1 MRPTLDFTTLNV
13 FIAVVERESFVGA
26 SKVLEMPTSNVSRCI
41 SQLEEKLN
49 LQLIERSTRHM
60 KLTQAGHLLY
70 TRAKPLLEALE
81 QTETELTLRQMQLKG
96 PLRIC
101 IPNEI
106 GPALLGSV
114 IADFACQYPD
124 LELSCITNLS
134 GFDSLRDDLDLA
146 VIISRGQMDDSDYIA
161 RHLMTIPCT
170 VVAAPSIIERC
181 GTPSRIQQFEEL
193 PCITTVSALKGAPW
207 QFVNIKG
214 GFETIK
220 VKGHYRVNS
229 GEMAGR
235 AAVAGVG
242 FAILSKQACQPY
254 INDGRLIEVEFEQ
267 SAAPLQ
273 LFALYSDR
281 RYLPAKT
288 RALIDYMHQR
298 LSDLSLTEG
307 SSLRA
312 PRAE

>member
-1 MRPTLDFTTLNV
+1 MRAALDFTSLKV

-26 SKVLEMPTSNVSRCI
+26 AKALEMPTSNVSRCI

-70 TRAKPLLEALE
+70 IRAKPLLEALE

-114 IADFACQYPD
+114 IADFACQYPE
-124 LELSCITNLS
+124 LEISCVTNLS
-134 GFDSLRDDLDLA
+134 GLESLRDDLDLA
-146 VIISRGQMDDSDYIA
+146 VIVTRGQMDDSDYIA

-170 VVAAPSIIERC
+170 VVAAPAVIQRY
-181 GTPSRIQQFEEL
+181 GTPSHIQQFEEL

-207 QFVNIKG
+207 QFIDKKG

-220 VKGHYRVNS
+220 VNGHYRVNS

-235 AAVAGVG
+235 AAIAGVG
-242 FAILSKQACQPY
+242 FAILAKQACQPY
-254 INDGRLIEVEFEQ
+254 ISDGRLIEVEFEQ

-281 RYLPAKT
+281 RFLPAKT
-288 RALIDYMHQR
+288 RALIDFMHHK
-298 LSDLSLTEG
+298 LSKISTVK
-307 SSLRA
+307 
-312 PRAE
+312 

>member
-1 MRPTLDFTTLNV
+1 MRPTLDFNTLKV
-13 FIAVVERESFVGA
+13 FIAVVEKESFVGA
-26 SKVLEMPTSNVSRCI
+26 SKILEMPTSNVSRCI
-41 SQLEEKLN
+41 SQLEEKLD

-60 KLTQAGHLLY
+60 KLTQAGQLLY

-81 QTETELTLRQMQLKG
+81 QTETELTLRQIQLKG

-124 LELSCITNLS
+124 LEISCVTNLS
-134 GFDSLRDDLDLA
+134 GFESLRDDLDLA
-146 VIISRGQMDDSDYIA
+146 IIITRGQMDNSDYIA
-161 RHLMTIPCT
+161 RHLVTIPCT
-170 VVAAPSIIERC
+170 IVAAPSLIQRY
-181 GTPSRIQQFEEL
+181 GTPTHIQQFEEL

-207 QFVNIKG
+207 QFVNKKG
-214 GFETIK
+214 EFETIK

-229 GEMAGR
+229 GEMAGQ
-235 AAVAGVG
+235 AAISAVG

-254 INDGRLIEVEFEQ
+254 ISEGRLIEIEFEQ
-267 SAAPLQ
+267 LAAPLQ
-273 LFALYSDR
+273 LFALYSNR

-288 RALIDYMHQR
+288 RALIDFMQQK
-298 LSDLSLTEG
+298 LSHLS
-307 SSLRA
+307 SSF
-312 PRAE
+312 

>member
-1 MRPTLDFTTLNV
+1 MRPALDFNTLKV
-13 FIAVVERESFVGA
+13 FVAVVERESFVGA
-26 SKVLEMPTSNVSRCI
+26 SKLLEMPTSNVSRCI
-41 SQLEEKLN
+41 SQLEEKLD

-60 KLTQAGHLLY
+60 KVTQAGQLLY

-96 PLRIC
+96 SLRIC

-114 IADFACQYPD
+114 IAEFACQYPD
-124 LELSCITNLS
+124 LEINCVTNLL
-134 GFDSLRDDLDLA
+134 GFESLRDDLDLA
-146 VIISRGQMDDSDYIA
+146 IIISRGQMDNSDYIA
-161 RHLMTIPCT
+161 RHLVTIPCT
-170 VVAAPSIIERC
+170 IVAAPSLIQRY
-181 GTPSRIQQFEEL
+181 GTPTHIQQFEEL

-207 QFVNIKG
+207 QFVNKKG
-214 GFETIK
+214 EFETIK

-229 GEMAGR
+229 GEMAGH

-254 INDGRLIEVEFEQ
+254 ISDGRLIEIEFEQ
-267 SAAPLQ
+267 SAAPLH
-273 LFALYSDR
+273 LFAIYSNR

-288 RALIDYMHQR
+288 RAIIDFMHEK
-298 LSDLSLTEG
+298 LSQ
-307 SSLRA
+307 
-312 PRAE
+312 

>member
-1 MRPTLDFTTLNV
+1 MRSALDFNTLKV

-26 SKVLEMPTSNVSRCI
+26 ARVLAMPTSNVSRCI

-70 TRAKPLLEALE
+70 IRAKPLLEALE

-124 LELSCITNLS
+124 LEISCVTNLS
-134 GFDSLRDDLDLA
+134 GLESLRDDLDLA
-146 VIISRGQMDDSDYIA
+146 IIITRGQMDDSDYIA
-161 RHLMTIPCT
+161 RHLVTIPCT
-170 VVAAPSIIERC
+170 IVAAPSVIQRY
-181 GTPSRIQQFEEL
+181 GTPSHIRQFEEL

-207 QFVNIKG
+207 QFVNMKG

-254 INDGRLIEVEFEQ
+254 ISDGRLIEIEFEQ
-267 SAAPLQ
+267 SPAPLQ

-288 RALIDYMHQR
+288 RALIDFMHQK
-298 LSDLSLTEG
+298 LSNISLAT
-307 SSLRA
+307 
-312 PRAE
+312 

>member
-1 MRPTLDFTTLNV
+1 MRPTLDFITLKV
-13 FIAVVERESFVGA
+13 FIAVVDRESFVGA
-26 SKVLEMPTSNVSRCI
+26 SKALDMPTSNVSRCI
-41 SQLEEKLN
+41 SKLEEKLN

-60 KLTQAGHLLY
+60 KLTQAGQLLY
-70 TRAKPLLEALE
+70 ARARPLLEALE
-81 QTETELTLRQMQLKG
+81 QTESELAQGQVQLKG

-124 LELSCITNLS
+124 VEISCVTNLS

-146 VIISRGQMDDSDYIA
+146 VIVSRGQMDDSDYIA
-161 RHLMTIPCT
+161 RHLVTIPCT
-170 VVAAPSIIERC
+170 IVAAPSIIQRY
-181 GTPSRIQQFEEL
+181 GTPSHIQQFEEL
-193 PCITTVSALKGAPW
+193 PCITTVSALKGTPW
-207 QFVNIKG
+207 QFVSAKG
-214 GFETIK
+214 RFETIA
-220 VKGHYRVNS
+220 VKEHYRVNS

-254 INDGRLIEVEFEQ
+254 INNGQLIEIEFEQ
-267 SAAPLQ
+267 SAAPLH
-273 LFALYSDR
+273 LFALYSNR

-288 RALIDYMHQR
+288 RALVDFMHEK
-298 LSDLSLTEG
+298 LSHLPFVT
-307 SSLRA
+307 
-312 PRAE
+312 

>member
-1 MRPTLDFTTLNV
+1 MRPALDFTSLKV
-13 FIAVVERESFVGA
+13 FVAVVERESFVGA
-26 SKVLEMPTSNVSRCI
+26 AKVLEMPTSNVSRCI

-70 TRAKPLLEALE
+70 TRAKPLLETLE

-124 LELSCITNLS
+124 LEMSCVTNLS
-134 GFDSLRDDLDLA
+134 GFESLRDDLDLA
-146 VIISRGQMDDSDYIA
+146 IIISRGQMDDSDYIA
-161 RHLMTIPCT
+161 RHLVTIPCT
-170 VVAAPSIIERC
+170 IVAAPSVIQRY
-181 GTPSRIQQFEEL
+181 GTPSHIQQFAEL

-207 QFVNIKG
+207 QFVNNKG

-220 VKGHYRVNS
+220 VKAHYRVNS

-235 AAVAGVG
+235 AALAGVG
-242 FAILSKQACQPY
+242 FAILSKQTCQPY
-254 INDGRLIEVEFEQ
+254 ISDGRLIEVEFEQ
-267 SAAPLQ
+267 AAAPLQ

-281 RYLPAKT
+281 RYLPTKT
-288 RALIDYMHQR
+288 RALIDFIHQK
-298 LSDLSLTEG
+298 LSKMSLAT
-307 SSLRA
+307 
-312 PRAE
+312 

>member
-1 MRPTLDFTTLNV
+1 MRPALDFSTLKV

-41 SQLEEKLN
+41 SQLEEKLKI
-49 LQLIERSTRHM
+49 QLIERSTRHM

-70 TRAKPLLEALE
+70 SRAKPLLEALE

-114 IADFACQYPD
+114 VADFACQHPD
-124 LELSCITNLS
+124 LEISCVTNLS
-134 GFDSLRDDLDLA
+134 GLESLRDDLDLA
-146 VIISRGQMDDSDYIA
+146 VIITRGQMDDSDYIA
-161 RHLMTIPCT
+161 RHLLTIPST
-170 VVAAPSIIERC
+170 IVAAPSLIQRYGI
-181 GTPSRIQQFEEL
+181 PSHIQQFEEL
-193 PCITTVSALKGAPW
+193 PCITTVNALKGAPW
-207 QFVNIKG
+207 QFINKKG
-214 GFETIK
+214 AFETIK

-235 AAVAGVG
+235 AAIAGVG
-242 FAILSKQACQPY
+242 FAILSQQACQPY
-254 INDGRLIEVEFEQ
+254 INDGRLIEVKFEQ

-281 RYLPAKT
+281 RFLPTKT
-288 RALIDYMHQR
+288 RALIDYMHQK
-298 LSDLSLTEG
+298 LSDISC
-307 SSLRA
+307 
-312 PRAE
+312 

>member
-1 MRPTLDFTTLNV
+1 MRAALDFTSLKV

-26 SKVLEMPTSNVSRCI
+26 AKALEMPTSNVSRCI

-70 TRAKPLLEALE
+70 IRAKPLLEALE

-114 IADFACQYPD
+114 IADFACQYPE
-124 LELSCITNLS
+124 LEISCVTNLS
-134 GFDSLRDDLDLA
+134 GLDLA
-146 VIISRGQMDDSDYIA
+146 VIVTRGQMDDSDYIA

-170 VVAAPSIIERC
+170 VVAAPAVIQRY
-181 GTPSRIQQFEEL
+181 GTPSHIQQLEEL

-207 QFVNIKG
+207 QFVDKKG

-220 VKGHYRVNS
+220 VNGHYRVNS

-235 AAVAGVG
+235 AAIAGVG
-242 FAILSKQACQPY
+242 FAILAKQACQPY
-254 INDGRLIEVEFEQ
+254 ISDGRLIEVEFEQ

-281 RYLPAKT
+281 HFLPAKT
-288 RALIDYMHQR
+288 RALIDFMHQK
-298 LSDLSLTEG
+298 LSNISTVK
-307 SSLRA
+307 
-312 PRAE
+312 

>member
-1 MRPTLDFTTLNV
+1 MRPALDFNTLKV
-13 FIAVVERESFVGA
+13 FVAVVEKESFVGA
-26 SKVLEMPTSNVSRCI
+26 SKLLEMPTSNVSRCI
-41 SQLEEKLN
+41 SQLEEKLD

-60 KLTQAGHLLY
+60 KVTQAGQLLY

-101 IPNEI
+101 IPTEI

-114 IADFACQYPD
+114 IAEFACQYP
-124 LELSCITNLS
+124 ELQISCVTNLS
-134 GFDSLRDDLDLA
+134 GFESLRDDLDLA
-146 VIISRGQMDDSDYIA
+146 IIISRGQMDNSDYIA
-161 RHLMTIPCT
+161 RHLVTIPCT
-170 VVAAPSIIERC
+170 IVAAPSLIQRY
-181 GTPSRIQQFEEL
+181 GTPTHIQQFEEL

-207 QFVNIKG
+207 QFVNKKG
-214 GFETIK
+214 EFETIK

-229 GEMAGR
+229 GEMAGQ
-235 AAVAGVG
+235 AAVAGIG

-254 INDGRLIEVEFEQ
+254 ISDGRLIEIEFEQ
-267 SAAPLQ
+267 AVAPLQ

-288 RALIDYMHQR
+288 RALIDFIQQKLGHV
-298 LSDLSLTEG
+298 SL
-307 SSLRA
+307 
-312 PRAE
+312 

>member
-1 MRPTLDFTTLNV
+1 MRAALDFTSLKV

-26 SKVLEMPTSNVSRCI
+26 AKALEMPTSNVSRCI

-70 TRAKPLLEALE
+70 IRAKPLLEAFE

-114 IADFACQYPD
+114 IADFACQYPE
-124 LELSCITNLS
+124 LEISCVTNLS
-134 GFDSLRDDLDLA
+134 GLESLRDDLDLA
-146 VIISRGQMDDSDYIA
+146 VIVTRGQMDDSDYIA

-170 VVAAPSIIERC
+170 VVAAPAVIQRY
-181 GTPSRIQQFEEL
+181 GTPSHIQQFEAL

-207 QFVNIKG
+207 QFIDKKG

-220 VKGHYRVNS
+220 VNGHYRVNS

-235 AAVAGVG
+235 AAIAGVG
-242 FAILSKQACQPY
+242 FAILAKQACQPY
-254 INDGRLIEVEFEQ
+254 ISDGRLIEVEFEQ

-281 RYLPAKT
+281 RFLPAKT
-288 RALIDYMHQR
+288 RALIDFMHQK
-298 LSDLSLTEG
+298 LSNMSTVK
-307 SSLRA
+307 
-312 PRAE
+312 

>member
-1 MRPTLDFTTLNV
+1 MRPALDFNTLKV
-13 FIAVVERESFVGA
+13 FMAVVEKESFVGA
-26 SKVLEMPTSNVSRCI
+26 AKVLEMPTSNVSRCI
-41 SQLEEKLN
+41 AQLEEKLN

-60 KLTQAGHLLY
+60 KLTQTGHLLY

-114 IADFACQYPD
+114 VADFACQYQD
-124 LELSCITNLS
+124 LEISCVTNLS
-134 GFDSLRDDLDLA
+134 GLESLRDDLDLA
-146 VIISRGQMDDSDYIA
+146 IIITRGQMDDSDYIA
-161 RHLMTIPCT
+161 RHLATIPCT
-170 VVAAPSIIERC
+170 IVAAPSVIQRY
-181 GTPSRIQQFEEL
+181 GTPSYIQQFEEL
-193 PCITTVSALKGAPW
+193 PCITTVSALKGAAW
-207 QFVNIKG
+207 QFVNTKG

-235 AAVAGVG
+235 AALSGVG

-254 INDGRLIEVEFEQ
+254 INDGRLIEIELEQ

-273 LFALYSDR
+273 LFAIYSNR

-288 RALIDYMHQR
+288 RTLIDFIQQ
-298 LSDLSLTEG
+298 
-307 SSLRA
+307 SLRHLS
-312 PRAE
+312 

>member
-1 MRPTLDFTTLNV
+1 MRPALDFSTLKV

-26 SKVLEMPTSNVSRCI
+26 SKALEMPTSNVSRCI

-60 KLTQAGHLLY
+60 KLTQAGQLLY
-70 TRAKPLLEALE
+70 MRAKPLLEALE
-81 QTETELTLRQMQLKG
+81 QTESELTQEQVQLKG

-114 IADFACQYPD
+114 MADFACQYPD
-124 LELSCITNLS
+124 VEISCVTNLS
-134 GFDSLRDDLDLA
+134 GLESLRDDLDVA
-146 VIISRGQMDDSDYIA
+146 IIVSRGQMDDSDYIA
-161 RHLMTIPCT
+161 RHLVTIPCT
-170 VVAAPSIIERC
+170 IVAAPSVIQRY
-181 GTPSRIQQFEEL
+181 GTPTQIQQFEEL

-207 QFVNIKG
+207 QFVSAKG
-214 GFETIK
+214 RFETIG

-254 INDGRLIEVEFEQ
+254 INDGRLIEIEFEQ

-273 LFALYSDR
+273 LFALYSNR
-281 RYLPAKT
+281 RFLPAKT
-288 RALIDYMHQR
+288 RALIDFIHQK
-298 LSDLSLTEG
+298 LSH
-307 SSLRA
+307 
-312 PRAE
+312 

>member
-1 MRPTLDFTTLNV
+1 MRPALDFTTLKV
-13 FIAVVERESFVGA
+13 FIAVVERDSFVGA
-26 SKVLEMPTSNVSRCI
+26 AKLLEMPTSNVSRCI

-81 QTETELTLRQMQLKG
+81 QTETELTLRQIQLKG

-124 LELSCITNLS
+124 LEISCVTNLS
-134 GFDSLRDDLDLA
+134 GFESLRDDLDLA
-146 VIISRGQMDDSDYIA
+146 VIVTRGQMDDSDYIA
-161 RHLMTIPCT
+161 RHLLTIPCT
-170 VVAAPSIIERC
+170 VVAAPSVIQRY
-181 GTPSRIQQFEEL
+181 GTPSHIEQFAEL

-207 QFVNIKG
+207 QFVNTKG

-242 FAILSKQACQPY
+242 FAILSKHACQPY
-254 INDGRLIEVEFEQ
+254 INDGRLVEVVCEQ

-273 LFALYSDR
+273 LFALYSNR

-288 RALIDYMHQR
+288 SAIVEFMQQR
-298 LSDLSLTEG
+298 LSNLTFATEPG
-307 SSLRA
+307 LVD
-312 PRAE
+312 

>member
-1 MRPTLDFTTLNV
+1 MRPALDFNALKV

-26 SKVLEMPTSNVSRCI
+26 SKILEMPTSNVSRCI
-41 SQLEEKLN
+41 SQLEEKLD

-60 KLTQAGHLLY
+60 KLTQAGQLLY

-81 QTETELTLRQMQLKG
+81 QTETELTLRQIQLKG

-114 IADFACQYPD
+114 IANFACQYPD
-124 LELSCITNLS
+124 LEISCVTNLS
-134 GFDSLRDDLDLA
+134 GFESLRDDLDLA
-146 VIISRGQMDDSDYIA
+146 IIITRGQMDNSDYIA
-161 RHLMTIPCT
+161 RHLVTIPCT
-170 VVAAPSIIERC
+170 IVAAPSLIQRY
-181 GTPSRIQQFEEL
+181 GTPTHIQQFEEL

-207 QFVNIKG
+207 QFVNKKG
-214 GFETIK
+214 EFETIK

-229 GEMAGR
+229 GEMAGQ

-254 INDGRLIEVEFEQ
+254 INDGRLIEIKFEQ
-267 SAAPLQ
+267 AVAPLQ
-273 LFALYSDR
+273 LFALYSNR

-288 RALIDYMHQR
+288 RAIIDFMHEK
-298 LSDLSLTEG
+298 LSD
-307 SSLRA
+307 SSS
-312 PRAE
+312 

>member
-1 MRPTLDFTTLNV
+1 MRPALDFNALKV

-26 SKVLEMPTSNVSRCI
+26 SKILEMPTSNVSRCI
-41 SQLEEKLN
+41 SQLEEKLD

-60 KLTQAGHLLY
+60 KLTQAGQLLY

-106 GPALLGSV
+106 GPALLGSI

-124 LELSCITNLS
+124 LEISCVTNLS
-134 GFDSLRDDLDLA
+134 GFESLRDDLDLA
-146 VIISRGQMDDSDYIA
+146 IIISRGQMDNSDYIA
-161 RHLMTIPCT
+161 RHLVTIPCT
-170 VVAAPSIIERC
+170 IIAAPSLIQRY
-181 GTPSRIQQFEEL
+181 GTPTHIQQFEEL

-207 QFVNIKG
+207 QFVNKKG
-214 GFETIK
+214 EFETIK

-229 GEMAGR
+229 GEMAGQ
-235 AAVAGVG
+235 AAVAGIG

-254 INDGRLIEVEFEQ
+254 ISDGRLIEIEFEQ
-267 SAAPLQ
+267 AVAPLQ
-273 LFALYSDR
+273 LFALYSNR

-288 RALIDYMHQR
+288 RAIIDFMHEK
-298 LSDLSLTEG
+298 LSD
-307 SSLRA
+307 SSS
-312 PRAE
+312 

>member
-1 MRPTLDFTTLNV
+1 MRPALDFNTLKV
-13 FIAVVERESFVGA
+13 FLAVVDSESFVGA
-26 SKVLEMPTSNVSRCI
+26 SKALEMPTSNVSRCI

-60 KLTQAGHLLY
+60 KITQAGQLLY
-70 TRAKPLLEALE
+70 ARAKPLLEALE
-81 QTETELTLRQMQLKG
+81 QTESELMQGQVQLKG

-106 GPALLGSV
+106 GPALMGSV

-124 LELSCITNLS
+124 VEISCVTNLS
-134 GFDSLRDDLDLA
+134 GLESLRDDLDLA
-146 VIISRGQMDDSDYIA
+146 IIVSRGQMDDSDYIA
-161 RHLMTIPCT
+161 RHLVTIPCT
-170 VVAAPSIIERC
+170 IVASPSIIQRY
-181 GTPSRIQQFEEL
+181 GTPSHIQQFEEL
-193 PCITTVSALKGAPW
+193 PCITTVSALKGTPW
-207 QFVNIKG
+207 QFVSAKG
-214 GFETIK
+214 RFETIT

-235 AAVAGVG
+235 AALSGVG

-254 INDGRLIEVEFEQ
+254 INDGRLIEIEFEQ

-273 LFALYSDR
+273 LFALYSNR

-288 RALIDYMHQR
+288 RALIDFIYQK
-298 LSDLSLTEG
+298 LSHKPLV
-307 SSLRA
+307 
-312 PRAE
+312 P

>member
-1 MRPTLDFTTLNV
+1 MRPTLDFNTLKV
-13 FIAVVERESFVGA
+13 FVAVVERESFVGA

-41 SQLEEKLN
+41 SQLEERLN

-60 KLTQAGHLLY
+60 KLTQAGQLLY
-70 TRAKPLLEALE
+70 IRAKPLLEMLE
-81 QTETELTLRQMQLKG
+81 QTETELTLGQIQLKG

-101 IPNEI
+101 IPNEV
-106 GPALLGSV
+106 GPALLGSI

-124 LELSCITNLS
+124 LEISCVTNLS
-134 GFDSLRDDLDLA
+134 GFESLRDDLDLA
-146 VIISRGQMDDSDYIA
+146 IIITRGQMDDSDYIA

-170 VVAAPSIIERC
+170 IVAAPSVIQRY
-181 GTPSRIQQFEEL
+181 GTPTSIQQFEDL

-207 QFVNIKG
+207 QFINTKG

-235 AAVAGVG
+235 AALSGVG

-254 INDGRLIEVEFEQ
+254 ISDGQLIEITFEQ
-267 SAAPLQ
+267 SAVPLQ

-288 RALIDYMHQR
+288 RALIDFIHQR
-298 LSDLSLTEG
+298 LNQIPSTE
-307 SSLRA
+307 
-312 PRAE
+312 

>member
-1 MRPTLDFTTLNV
+1 MRPGLDINSLKV
-13 FIAVVERESFVGA
+13 FIAVVEKESFVGA

-60 KLTQAGHLLY
+60 KLTQMGHLLY
-70 TRAKPLLEALE
+70 ARSKPILEALE
-81 QTETELTLRQMQLKG
+81 QTETELTSQQMQLKG

-114 IADFACQYPD
+114 VADFASQYPD
-124 LELSCITNLS
+124 LEISCVTNLS
-134 GFDSLRDDLDLA
+134 GLESLRDDLDLA
-146 VIISRGQMDDSDYIA
+146 IIVTRGQMDDSDYIA

-170 VVAAPSIIERC
+170 IVAAPSLIQRY
-181 GTPSRIQQFEEL
+181 GTPTDIRQFEEL
-193 PCITTVSALKGAPW
+193 PCITTVSALKGTPW
-207 QFVNIKG
+207 QFVNKKG

-220 VKGHYRVNS
+220 VNGHYRVNS

-254 INDGRLIEVEFEQ
+254 IKDGSLIEVSFQQ
-267 SAAPLQ
+267 SAAPLH

-288 RALIDYMHQR
+288 RALIDFIHQR
-298 LSDLSLTEG
+298 LSHLASPDGDSGLNPS
-307 SSLRA
+307 
-312 PRAE
+312 

>member
-1 MRPTLDFTTLNV
+1 MRPALDFNTLKV
-13 FIAVVERESFVGA
+13 FIAVVEKESFVGA
-26 SKVLEMPTSNVSRCI
+26 SKILEMPTSNVSRCI
-41 SQLEEKLN
+41 SQLEEKLD

-60 KLTQAGHLLY
+60 KITQAGQLLY

-81 QTETELTLRQMQLKG
+81 QTETELTSRQMQLKG

-124 LELSCITNLS
+124 LEISCVTNLS
-134 GFDSLRDDLDLA
+134 GFESLRDDLDLA
-146 VIISRGQMDDSDYIA
+146 IIITRGQMDNSDYIA
-161 RHLMTIPCT
+161 RHLVTIPCT
-170 VVAAPSIIERC
+170 IVAAPSLIQRY
-181 GTPSRIQQFEEL
+181 GTPTDIQQFEEL

-207 QFVNIKG
+207 QFVNKKG
-214 GFETIK
+214 EFETIK

-229 GEMAGR
+229 GEMAGQ
-235 AAVAGVG
+235 AAISGVG

-254 INDGRLIEVEFEQ
+254 ISDGRLIEIEFEQ
-267 SAAPLQ
+267 AVAPLQ
-273 LFALYSDR
+273 LFALYSNR

-288 RALIDYMHQR
+288 RALIDFMQQK
-298 LSDLSLTEG
+298 LSD
-307 SSLRA
+307 SSS
-312 PRAE
+312 

>member
-1 MRPTLDFTTLNV
+1 MRSALDFNTLKV
-13 FIAVVERESFVGA
+13 FTAVVERESFIGA
-26 SKVLEMPTSNVSRCI
+26 SKFLEMPTSNVSRCI
-41 SQLEEKLN
+41 SQLEDKLN

-70 TRAKPLLEALE
+70 ARAKPLLEALE
-81 QTETELTLRQMQLKG
+81 QTEIELTLRQMHLKG

-114 IADFACQYPD
+114 IADFACQYPE
-124 LELSCITNLS
+124 LEISCVTNLS
-134 GFDSLRDDLDLA
+134 GFESLRDDLDLA
-146 VIISRGQMDDSDYIA
+146 VIVSRGQMDDCDYIA
-161 RHLMTIPCT
+161 RHLVTIPCT
-170 VVAAPSIIERC
+170 IVAAPSVIQRY

-193 PCITTVSALKGAPW
+193 PCITTVSALRGAPW
-207 QFVNIKG
+207 QFVNKKG

-254 INDGRLIEVEFEQ
+254 INNGQLIEVEFEQ
-267 SAAPLQ
+267 SPAPLQ
-273 LFALYSDR
+273 LFALYSER

-288 RALIDYMHQR
+288 RALIDFMQQK
-298 LSDLSLTEG
+298 LSKNPE
-307 SSLRA
+307 
-312 PRAE
+312 

>member
-1 MRPTLDFTTLNV
+1 MRPVLDFNALKI
-13 FIAVVERESFVGA
+13 FIAVVERDSFVGA
-26 SKVLEMPTSNVSRCI
+26 SKALEMPTSNVSRCI
-41 SQLEEKLN
+41 SQLEDKLN

-81 QTETELTLRQMQLKG
+81 QTETELTLRQMQFKG

-106 GPALLGSV
+106 GPVLLGSV
-114 IADFACQYPD
+114 VADFA
-124 LELSCITNLS
+124 
-134 GFDSLRDDLDLA
+134 
-146 VIISRGQMDDSDYIA
+146 
-161 RHLMTIPCT
+161 RHLVTIPCT
-170 VVAAPSIIERC
+170 IVAAPSVIQRY

-193 PCITTVSALKGAPW
+193 PCITTVNALKGAPW
-207 QFVNIKG
+207 QFVNKKG

-220 VKGHYRVNS
+220 VNGRYRVNS

-235 AAVAGVG
+235 AAISGVG

-254 INDGRLIEVEFEQ
+254 IDDGWLIEIEFEQ

-288 RALIDYMHQR
+288 RALIDFMHQR
-298 LSDLSLTEG
+298 LSH
-307 SSLRA
+307 
-312 PRAE
+312 

>member
-1 MRPTLDFTTLNV
+1 MRSALDFNTLKV

-26 SKVLEMPTSNVSRCI
+26 ARVLAMPTSNVSRCI

-70 TRAKPLLEALE
+70 IRAKPLLEALE

-106 GPALLGSV
+106 GPALLGYV

-124 LELSCITNLS
+124 LEISCVTNLS
-134 GFDSLRDDLDLA
+134 GLESLRDDLDLA
-146 VIISRGQMDDSDYIA
+146 IIITRGQMDDSDYIA
-161 RHLMTIPCT
+161 RHLVTIPCT
-170 VVAAPSIIERC
+170 IVAAPSVIQRY
-181 GTPSRIQQFEEL
+181 GTPSHIRQFEEL

-207 QFVNIKG
+207 QFVNMKG

-254 INDGRLIEVEFEQ
+254 ISDGRLIEIEFEQ
-267 SAAPLQ
+267 SPAPLQ

-288 RALIDYMHQR
+288 RALIDFMHQK
-298 LSDLSLTEG
+298 LSNISLAT
-307 SSLRA
+307 
-312 PRAE
+312 

>member
-1 MRPTLDFTTLNV
+1 MGQLMRPALDFNTLKV
-13 FIAVVERESFVGA
+13 FIAVVEKESFVGA
-26 SKVLEMPTSNVSRCI
+26 SKLLEMPTSNVSRCI
-41 SQLEEKLN
+41 SQLEEKLD

-60 KLTQAGHLLY
+60 KLTQAGQLLY

-114 IADFACQYPD
+114 IAEFACQYPD
-124 LELSCITNLS
+124 LEISCVTNLS
-134 GFDSLRDDLDLA
+134 GFESLRDDLDLA
-146 VIISRGQMDDSDYIA
+146 IIISRGQMDNSDYIA
-161 RHLMTIPCT
+161 RHLVTIPCT
-170 VVAAPSIIERC
+170 IVAAPSLIQRY
-181 GTPSRIQQFEEL
+181 GTPTRIEQFEEL

-207 QFVNIKG
+207 QFVNKKG
-214 GFETIK
+214 EFEAIK

-229 GEMAGR
+229 GEMAGQ
-235 AAVAGVG
+235 AAVAGIG

-254 INDGRLIEVEFEQ
+254 ISDGRLVEIEFEQ
-267 SAAPLQ
+267 KAAPLQ
-273 LFALYSDR
+273 LFALYSNR

-288 RALIDYMHQR
+288 RALIDFIHQK
-298 LSDLSLTEG
+298 LSHISL
-307 SSLRA
+307 
-312 PRAE
+312 